1 MQNAAAETAGFGG
14 AAQTHSQGRKRGES
28 EDEDESRNIDAG
40 CRRRKLCC
48 APVVVACLGICCGSR
63 HTLAH
68 PKWLPLVLLSCKYFL
83 HPRPRVP
90 SACVCV
96 CECVFG
102 WVCVL
107 MCVWVHQFPKLWRLC
122 QGIDGKPNSGN
133 VDFFRLPLGHWK
145 KFYTFIIIYIKENNF
160 SLIFVWF

>member
-96 CECVFG
+96 
-102 WVCVL
+102 WVCVWVSV
-107 MCVWVHQFPKLWRLC
+107 CVDVCVSAPVPKALTPVSRYRWKAEFRKC
-122 QGIDGKPNSGN
+122 W
-133 VDFFRLPLGHWK
+133 FFSPAPWTLKEILH
-145 KFYTFIIIYIKENNF
+145 FYNYIY
-160 SLIFVWF
+160 

>member
-1 MQNAAAETAGFGG
+1 MRLDRKFRSTCRMQRQKQQDSGG

-28 EDEDESRNIDAG
+28 EDDVEDEDESRNIDAG

-68 PKWLPLVLLSCKYFL
+68 PKWLPLVLLSCKFFL

-90 SACVCV
+90 SACVCWCA
-96 CECVFG
+96 CECTSSQSSDA
-102 WVCVL
+102 CVKVSMESRIQEML
-107 MCVWVHQFPKLWRLC
+107 
-122 QGIDGKPNSGN
+122 I
-133 VDFFRLPLGHWK
+133 FFACPLG
-145 KFYTFIIIYIKENNF
+145 TERNF
-160 SLIFVWF
+160 THL